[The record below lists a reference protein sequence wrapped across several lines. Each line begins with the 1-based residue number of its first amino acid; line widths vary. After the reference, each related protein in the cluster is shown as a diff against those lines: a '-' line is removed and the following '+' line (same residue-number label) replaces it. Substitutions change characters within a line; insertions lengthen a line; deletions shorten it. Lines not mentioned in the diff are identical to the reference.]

1 MVAAAAAAGGVAV
14 ALAEAEAGAVA
25 VAVGVAVVVVVVAVH
40 APAAAF
46 PYRPRALGRP
56 REKTTQGG
64 FEPPDY
70 VLVKHVQSRRT
81 NSSQRR
87 RLIQV
92 ATGPLAQVVVLHRP
106 IVQLWKGRFLLVVV
120 ARAVAVAVEE
130 KVIRRRS
137 RRSKFIGSMKDTRCF
152 NSSTSR
158 TSRAINFS
166 RRSGSRRVRV
176 LVLEVALLVMV
187 PGSHRFVCFLLC
199 TVALPQRS
207 T

>member
-1 MVAAAAAAGGVAV
+1 MLLLLAV
-14 ALAEAEAGAVA
+14 
-25 VAVGVAVVVVVVAVH
+25 VVVVVVAVAVAVAEAVAVARAAIAVGVGVAMVVVVVVAVL

-70 VLVKHVQSRRT
+70 MLVKHVQSRRT
-81 NSSQRR
+81 NSSQRQ

-92 ATGPLAQVVVLHRP
+92 ATGSLAQVVVLHRP
-106 IVQLWKGRFLLVVV
+106 IVQLWKGRFLLLVV

-137 RRSKFIGSMKDTRCF
+137 RRSKLIGSMKDARSF

-158 TSRAINFS
+158 TSGAY
-166 RRSGSRRVRV
+166 
-176 LVLEVALLVMV
+176 LL
-187 PGSHRFVCFLLC
+187 
-199 TVALPQRS
+199 
-207 T
+207 

>member
-1 MVAAAAAAGGVAV
+1 MVVVAV
-14 ALAEAEAGAVA
+14 AVAVAVAEA
-25 VAVGVAVVVVVVAVH
+25 VAVGVAVVVVVVAAVL

-46 PYRPRALGRP
+46 ACRPRALGRP

-92 ATGPLAQVVVLHRP
+92 ATGSLAQVVVLYRGILLTAP
-106 IVQLWKGRFLLVVV
+106 VKFEFQLWKGRLLLAAV

-130 KVIRRRS
+130 KVE
-137 RRSKFIGSMKDTRCF
+137 GD
-152 NSSTSR
+152 
-158 TSRAINFS
+158 
-166 RRSGSRRVRV
+166 
-176 LVLEVALLVMV
+176 LEEVNLLVV
-187 PGSHRFVCFLLC
+187 
-199 TVALPQRS
+199 
-207 T
+207 